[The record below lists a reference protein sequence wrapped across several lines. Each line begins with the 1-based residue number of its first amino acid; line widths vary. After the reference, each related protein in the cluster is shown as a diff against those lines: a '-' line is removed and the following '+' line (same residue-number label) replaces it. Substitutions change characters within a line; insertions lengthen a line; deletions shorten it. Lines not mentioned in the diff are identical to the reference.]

1 MPGPI
6 GPADV
11 RPSGLVI
18 DRDARGWVT
27 QIVVDGERLTARG
40 SSEALCEA
48 DALEQLTALCEAK
61 GVLPRLLADRTI
73 PNLRGRLA

>member
-18 DRDARGWVT
+18 DRDERGFVT
-27 QIVVDGERLTARG
+27 QIVVRGERLTARG
-40 SSEALCEA
+40 ATEELCEA
-48 DALEQLTALCEAK
+48 DALAQLTTMCEAQ
-61 GVLPRLLADRTI
+61 GALPRLLADRTI
-73 PNLRGRLA
+73 PNLRARLV

>member
-18 DRDARGWVT
+18 DRDGRGFVT
-27 QIVVDGERLTARG
+27 QIVVRGERMTYWGTTPEMVEAQVLTNLSAQA
-40 SSEALCEA
+40 EAL
-48 DALEQLTALCEAK
+48 

-73 PNLRGRLA
+73 PNLRSRLG

>member
-6 GPADV
+6 GPSDV

-18 DRDARGWVT
+18 DRDERGYVT
-27 QIVVDGERLTARG
+27 QIVVEGERLTARG
-40 SSEALCEA
+40 ASEELCEA
-48 DALEQLTALCEAK
+48 DALDQLVSLCEAE

-73 PNLRGRLA
+73 PNLRARLG

>member
-11 RPSGLVI
+11 RPSGLVV
-18 DRDARGWVT
+18 DRDERGWAT
-27 QIVVDGERLTARG
+27 QFVVQDERLTARG
-40 SSEALCEA
+40 ASEELCEA
-48 DALEQLTALCEAK
+48 DALNQLVTRCEAR

-73 PNLRGRLA
+73 PNLRARLA